1 MKSMRSTYSKVA
13 VAVAAALGA
22 GSALAAT
29 NPNYTLSLN
38 VAGSSAMRDAVI
50 NEFSNV
56 LCQSGTV
63 AGPFVS
69 AKEAPGTESPDFRA
83 LTCTLAAPSSLA
95 GTVVAVYYRS
105 EGGSVFGIF
114 GNPFLNGGTA
124 LPINRLNIGAPS
136 GTQPTAFGIQEN
148 VAQLVSDTQISNEGA
163 IIKDTVDLG
172 VSDVE
177 PQALIGENYGSE
189 YATTATPAGFIPYA
203 TPSKA
208 TLQAIPKFGTVI
220 GEVYAPIISNAAG
233 GTAGFKDASGITT
246 TNKGLTSQ
254 ELASIYSG
262 NVTDWS
268 LVPSAAAAGAT
279 APAPITICRRDAG
292 SGTQTVTSTHFL
304 GTNCSTGGLPFVTA
318 ATAPSGVT
326 VVTNYATGDVLNC
339 VNGTPG
345 AIGLV
350 TLQPASKYTAANAT
364 QIAVDGITGSAIT
377 SAQGQY
383 TYYGEAYFI
392 KNTLVTGNK
401 ATLIAKVV
409 SDLQSANNTPT
420 SAADPNLVALPAYN
434 APFSPVTPL
443 ASGQKIPIAIGT
455 TAGNVCSPLVDQL

>member
-1 MKSMRSTYSKVA
+1 MRSTYSKVA

-50 NEFSNV
+50 NEFTTV

-83 LTCTLAAPSSLA
+83 LTCTLAAPTSLA

-148 VAQLVSDTQISNEGA
+148 VAQLESDTQISNEGA

-177 PQALIGENYGSE
+177 PQALVGENYGSE
-189 YATTATPAGFIPYA
+189 YAASAGGFIPYA

-208 TLQAIPKFGTVI
+208 TLQAVPNFGAVI
-220 GEVYAPIISNAAG
+220 GEVYAPIVSNSG
-233 GTAGFKDASGITT
+233 GTAGFTDASGITT
-246 TNKGLTSQ
+246 TKKGLTSQ
-254 ELASIYSG
+254 ELATIYSG

-268 LVPSAAAAGAT
+268 LVPSAAAVGGSG
-279 APAPITICRRDAG
+279 PITICRRDAG

-304 GTNCSTGGLPFVTA
+304 GTNCSTGGLSFVA
-318 ATAPSGVT
+318 ASSPGIT
-326 VVTNYATGDVLNC
+326 VVTNYATADVLSC
-339 VNGTPG
+339 VQNNAG

-350 TLQPASKYTAANAT
+350 TLQPASKYTGAAAT
-364 QIAVDGITGSAIT
+364 QIAVDGTVGSAFT

-392 KNTLVTGNK
+392 KNTLVTGAK

-409 SDLQSANNTPT
+409 TDLESANNTPAT
-420 SAADPNLVALPAYN
+420 ATDPNLVALPKFN
-434 APFSPVTPL
+434 APSSPVVL

-455 TAGNVCSPLVDQL
+455 TGGNVCSPLIDQL